1 MDVKTKRRADVEN
14 GDEGEDLVLATLVAN
29 GDDISPLV
37 RHAFEMGR
45 PQGLL
50 RQLDFVVKKK
60 EAEIEAMCKTHY
72 EEFILAVDE
81 LRGVLVDAEE
91 LKSELQSDNFKL
103 QQVGTTLLIKL
114 EELLESYTVKKNV
127 TEAIKMSKNCIKVLE
142 LCVKCN
148 NHISEAEFYPALKTV
163 DLLEK
168 SYMEN
173 IPAKA
178 LQKVIEK
185 KIPSIKSHIE
195 KKVCSQVN
203 EWMVQIR
210 ISCKIIGQTAIGR
223 AASVRQRDEEMLE
236 RKRKAEGLNNSGV
249 DDQAY
254 NLVVEEDEDSG
265 MKFDL
270 TPLYRACHI
279 HSCLG
284 ILQQFHEY
292 YYKNRLLQ
300 LSSDLEISSTQPFVE
315 SYQTFL
321 AQITGYFI
329 VEDKVLRTAGGLLVA
344 EQVETM
350 WQTALAKI
358 TSMLDWQFSHMKS
371 ATHLLLVKDYV
382 TLLGST
388 LRQYG
393 YDISQILDVLDNS
406 RDKYH
411 SLLLEECRK
420 QTDDVL
426 GNDSYEQ
433 MVIKKD
439 TDYENNVLSF
449 NLQTSDIMPAFP
461 YVAPFSSMVPDACRI
476 VRSFI
481 KSSVDY
487 LSYSVGS
494 GFFDVVRKYLDKFL
508 IEVLNETLLD
518 TINSANISV
527 SQAMQ
532 LAANITVLER
542 ACDFFLR
549 HAAQQCCIPVRS
561 VEKPQ
566 ATLTAKVLLKTS
578 RDAAY
583 ITLLSL
589 VNTKLDE
596 YMNLIESINWTSEE
610 AKPNGNDYI
619 NEVIFYLDS
628 LLSTAQQILPLDA
641 MYKVGTSALEHI
653 SNTIVGAFLSDN
665 IKRFNAN
672 VVMNINNDLRLLENF
687 ADERFHSSG
696 LGEIYKGGSFKS
708 CMIEARQLINL
719 LSSSQPENFM
729 NPVIR
734 ERNYYALDYK
744 RVATICD
751 KFKDSADGIFGKDAL
766 LNHPDFN
773 HSSLYRLIARCRASS
788 EQIPLHNV
796 GRMCLMLPVLCCC
809 VVLILAQS
817 EELAR
822 NWVGLE
828 KQKGTI
834 FAGIDKAASLILN
847 KVKYGSFFE
856 AFSRANGKDTE
867 QCLASVLLI
876 NWVPASESVSGNGL
890 NIADI
895 HIVTLEFT
903 KEAWNKLTEEF
914 QGSERTKTM
923 QDRQSVWSCGVCRNK
938 AKQQEQQTQV
948 AEIEEQLEV
957 HLFTATC
964 YSASNNKEE

>member
-1 MDVKTKRRADVEN
+1 MDVKTKRRVDVEN

-45 PQGLL
+45 PMGLL

-103 QQVGTTLLIKL
+103 QQVGSTLLVKL
-114 EELLESYTVKKNV
+114 EELFVSYTVKKNV
-127 TEAIKMSKNCIKVLE
+127 TEAIKMSKNCMKVLE

-148 NHISEAEFYPALKTV
+148 NHISEGEFYPALKTV

-168 SYMEN
+168 NYIEN
-173 IPAKA
+173 IPAKT
-178 LQKVIEK
+178 LKKVIEK
-185 KIPSIKSHIE
+185 RIPSIKSHIE

-210 ISCKIIGQTAIGR
+210 SSCKIIGQTAIGR
-223 AASVRQRDEEMLE
+223 AASNRQRDEEMLE
-236 RKRKAEGLNNSGV
+236 RKRRSEGLNISVV
-249 DDQAY
+249 DDQTY
-254 NLVVEEDEDSG
+254 TLVVEEDEDSA

-284 ILQQFHEY
+284 ILEQFHEY

-300 LSSDLEISSTQPFVE
+300 LNSDLEISSMQPFIE
-315 SYQTFL
+315 YYQTFL
-321 AQITGYFI
+321 AQIAGYFI
-329 VEDKVLRTAGGLLVA
+329 VEDRVLRTGGGLL
-344 EQVETM
+344 EPDQVETM
-350 WQTALAKI
+350 WETALAKV
-358 TSMLDWQFSHMKS
+358 TSMLDVQFSHMKS

-393 YDISQILDVLDNS
+393 YDIGQLLDVLDNC

-411 SLLLEECRK
+411 RLLLEECRK
-420 QTDDVL
+420 QIVEVL
-426 GNDSYEQ
+426 DSDTYEQ

-439 TDYENNVLSF
+439 SDYENNVLSY

-461 YVAPFSSMVPDACRI
+461 YVASFSSMVPDACRI

-481 KSSVDY
+481 KGSIDY
-487 LSYSVGS
+487 LSYGPRT
-494 GFFDVVRKYLDKFL
+494 GFFDVVRKYLDKLL
-508 IEVLNETLLD
+508 IEVLNESLLD
-518 TINSANISV
+518 IINSASISV

-549 HAAQQCCIPVRS
+549 HAAHQCCIPVRTA
-561 VEKPQ
+561 EKTQ
-566 ATLTAKVLLKTS
+566 ANLTAKVLLKTS

-596 YMNLIESINWTSEE
+596 YMNLIECINWTTEE
-610 AKPNGNDYI
+610 TKTSGNDYI

-628 LLSTAQQILPLDA
+628 LMSTAQQILPLDA

-672 VVMNINNDLRLLENF
+672 AVMNINNDVKMLENF
-687 ADERFHSSG
+687 ADDRFYSSG
-696 LGEIYKGGSFKS
+696 LCETYAGGGFKS
-708 CMIEARQLINL
+708 CLIEARQLINL

-734 ERNYYALDYK
+734 EKNYYALDYK
-744 RVATICD
+744 RVASICE
-751 KFKDSADGIFGKDAL
+751 KFKDSADGIFGSLSNKNTKQTAKKKSMDML
-766 LNHPDFN
+766 KKRLKDFN
-773 HSSLYRLIARCRASS
+773 
-788 EQIPLHNV
+788 
-796 GRMCLMLPVLCCC
+796 
-809 VVLILAQS
+809 
-817 EELAR
+817 
-822 NWVGLE
+822 
-828 KQKGTI
+828 
-834 FAGIDKAASLILN
+834 
-847 KVKYGSFFE
+847 
-856 AFSRANGKDTE
+856 
-867 QCLASVLLI
+867 
-876 NWVPASESVSGNGL
+876 
-890 NIADI
+890 
-895 HIVTLEFT
+895 
-903 KEAWNKLTEEF
+903 
-914 QGSERTKTM
+914 
-923 QDRQSVWSCGVCRNK
+923 
-938 AKQQEQQTQV
+938 
-948 AEIEEQLEV
+948 
-957 HLFTATC
+957 
-964 YSASNNKEE
+964 